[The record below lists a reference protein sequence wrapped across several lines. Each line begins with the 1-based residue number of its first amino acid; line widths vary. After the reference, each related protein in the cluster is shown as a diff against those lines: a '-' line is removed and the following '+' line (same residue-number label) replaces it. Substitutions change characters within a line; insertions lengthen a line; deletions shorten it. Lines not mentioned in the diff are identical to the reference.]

1 MNNLK
6 GNEMQTLQDIKD
18 YMIHESKL
26 DWVKTEEDDI
36 STTYRIFEKEDTTV
50 EDIAEFFV
58 TKSGLAWE
66 KIDEDNCSITYRI
79 FVSEQALAL
88 AVERGI

>member
-36 STTYRIFEKEDTTV
+36 STTYRIFEKED
-50 EDIAEFFV
+50 
-58 TKSGLAWE
+58 
-66 KIDEDNCSITYRI
+66 
-79 FVSEQALAL
+79 
-88 AVERGI
+88 